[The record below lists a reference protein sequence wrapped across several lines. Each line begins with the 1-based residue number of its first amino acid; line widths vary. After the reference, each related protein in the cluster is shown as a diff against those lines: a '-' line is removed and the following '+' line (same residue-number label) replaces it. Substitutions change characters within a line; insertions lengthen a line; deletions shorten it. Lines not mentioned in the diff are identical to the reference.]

1 MTMKSLRSIATLL
14 LPILACGDNNL
25 GQVTT
30 ASTGADS
37 HPDSSTGTDVATALP
52 TSSAESGSDT
62 ATGGEATSSGGES
75 TTSDASCGSGA
86 PWGYVAPIDGIG
98 LWTTAIDANGNVYA
112 GGQLNDFQYKILKYD
127 SEGTLLWLSED
138 APGDVQTLLVDNGS
152 VYIGGHAPE
161 GAFIRRMDSNGND
174 VPFPNDPIL
183 PGGSAGTVQDMVV
196 DKETGF
202 IHAVGTCLDL
212 QNDPGL
218 LKITFDPSMGLTEEG
233 ACEGTVPGGGI
244 PKKNHHYRASIAI
257 DDTVPGDP
265 QIVVAGAL
273 HGSFENE
280 AVKSFVTTPKDSSA
294 TMGFVARYPFDASAF
309 QLLVPGHPEMA
320 SVNTV
325 ARAPDGSFLIGG
337 RIKQKTLEVVDCPAP
352 PPCPA
357 PLTASSGYIATL
369 DADLNCTAIRILCSD
384 GEYSEEVHDI
394 VAGPNGFFVTGQF
407 EGRLSLNGK
416 EPLCHPADK
425 GIRAFMFA
433 VDTQLNLTLP
443 GDILVSEGNADT
455 IQIGRGLAF
464 DQASGTVAW
473 VGLTQ
478 EGIGR
483 LNGTE
488 FAASFVATLH
498 P

>member
-1 MTMKSLRSIATLL
+1 MKSLRSIATLL
-14 LPILACGDNNL
+14 LPLLACGDNNL

-37 HPDSSTGTDVATALP
+37 HPDSSTAADVATAIP

-62 ATGGEATSSGGES
+62 ATGGEATSSDGES
-75 TTSDASCGSGA
+75 TTSDVSCGSGT
-86 PWGYVAPIDGIG
+86 PWGDVTPIDGIR
-98 LWTTAIDANGNVYA
+98 LWATAIDAKGNVYA
-112 GGQLNDFQYKILKYD
+112 GGRFNNSQYRILKYD
-127 SEGTLLWLSED
+127 PEGTLLWPSKD
-138 APGDVQTLLVDNGS
+138 ASGDVQALLVDNGNL
-152 VYIGGHAPE
+152 YIGGHAPE

-183 PGGSAGTVQDMVV
+183 PGGSAVAVQDMVV
-196 DKETGF
+196 DKTGF
-202 IHAVGTCLDL
+202 IHAVGTCRDL
-212 QNDPGL
+212 QDEPGL
-218 LKITFDPSMGLTEEG
+218 LIIKFDPSEGLTVEG
-233 ACEGTVPGGGI
+233 ACEGTVPGGGT
-244 PKKNHHYRASIAI
+244 PDEDHQYRASIAI
-257 DDTVPGDP
+257 DDTVPNP

-273 HGSFENE
+273 HGAFENE
-280 AVKSFVTTPKDSSA
+280 AVKDFVTGPEGSSA
-294 TMGFVARYPFDASAF
+294 TMGFVARYPFDAGAF
-309 QLLVPGHPEMA
+309 NLLIPGHPEMA
-320 SVNTV
+320 SVNTL

-337 RIKQKTLEVVDCPAP
+337 RISHDEPDVTDCPEA

-357 PLTASSGYIATL
+357 PLTASSGYIAAL
-369 DADLNCTAIRILCSD
+369 DANLACTGIRVLCSD
-384 GEYSEEVHDI
+384 GIYSEEVHDI

-407 EGRLSLNGK
+407 EGRLSLNGT
-416 EPLCHPADK
+416 EPLCHAADK

-443 GDILVSEGNADT
+443 GNILVSEGNADT
-455 IQIGRGLAF
+455 IQMGRGLAF
-464 DQASGTVAW
+464 DQATGTVAW

-478 EGIGR
+478 EGVGR